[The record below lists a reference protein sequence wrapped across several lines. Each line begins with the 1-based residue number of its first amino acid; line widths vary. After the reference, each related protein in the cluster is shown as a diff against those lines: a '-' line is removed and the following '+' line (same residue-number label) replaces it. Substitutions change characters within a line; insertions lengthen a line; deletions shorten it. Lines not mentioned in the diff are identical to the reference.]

1 MECLNEVYFG
11 KKPIMPLQ
19 KQLSVFR
26 KKLANKPVSSSTNID
41 STIIKFD
48 RLAESIFGF
57 KNFALYIQPNHLP
70 NAYAFPVDLYADSEK
85 EKMEIYQSLVA
96 NPTGFNYSDAFT
108 DVSLIIAIHSGLL
121 DDKLY
126 TDAELMAVLLHEI
139 GHGFFSAVVDENC
152 RYSKTRYMIEI
163 LSNVLKFAKDKVNRG
178 KIFIPGIADE
188 EISLL
193 TSSLSF
199 VKDKILGIKRL
210 FGESMD
216 QNLRSSRYS
225 YTNEKFADSFAAMYG
240 YAEESQAVLMKMNND
255 FSEKKYG
262 KQQYPRIIEAL
273 LVFDLSFWDHIAYFL
288 GLQDEHPQQ
297 LARTKTTIEYLKREV
312 SKDSIDP
319 KMKKQ
324 IMEDIQKA
332 EKLIE
337 DYINF
342 PKDEDSMRIL
352 RLYHIKLYEKCGG
365 DLRERDTDNEALF
378 DTVDER
384 YKRLRGLK

>member
-1 MECLNEVYFG
+1 
-11 KKPIMPLQ
+11 
-19 KQLSVFR
+19 
-26 KKLANKPVSSSTNID
+26 
-41 STIIKFD
+41 
-48 RLAESIFGF
+48 
-57 KNFALYIQPNHLP
+57 
-70 NAYAFPVDLYADSEK
+70 
-85 EKMEIYQSLVA
+85 
-96 NPTGFNYSDAFT
+96 
-108 DVSLIIAIHSGLL
+108 
-121 DDKLY
+121 
-126 TDAELMAVLLHEI
+126 
-139 GHGFFSAVVDENC
+139 
-152 RYSKTRYMIEI
+152 
-163 LSNVLKFAKDKVNRG
+163 
-178 KIFIPGIADE
+178 
-188 EISLL
+188 
-193 TSSLSF
+193 
-199 VKDKILGIKRL
+199 
-210 FGESMD
+210 
-216 QNLRSSRYS
+216 
-225 YTNEKFADSFAAMYG
+225 MYG
-240 YAEESQAVLMKMNND
+240 YAEESQAVLMKMTND

-378 DTVDER
+378 NTVDER
-384 YKRLRGLK
+384 YKRLRGIK